1 MKIDSLFSQL
11 LLFLTTAKAIE
22 GDFCRFFYF
31 FVVIKSDFYYLC
43 ANLNSTKMKRFLL
56 TICAVMGAMGA
67 YAQLTPNKI
76 VVPDIE
82 GYKTLKG
89 DFHIHTVFSDA
100 TVWPTTRV
108 QEAIW
113 EGLDVIAISE
123 HIDTRHQKMVNN
135 GTFVKEKCDRDYS
148 YKLAKK
154 AAGKNLLVV
163 HAGEITRMGMPPGH
177 FNCLF
182 VKDNDDIC
190 NAAEQFDHDHVLA
203 MEAGL
208 REARKQGAFLMWNH
222 PNWCKQAPNE
232 TVMHKAHKKILKEG
246 YMDAIEIYNMACGYT
261 PEGHQWA
268 LDNNLAMLGNSDCHA
283 PFFMEVDYLHGA
295 HRPVTLLFA
304 EEKSLAGVRGALDA
318 RRSAV
323 FAEGNVYGREQ
334 ELRPLLEACL
344 KVKEVKFKD
353 KEVVVTFENVS
364 SIPVTL
370 TKGKGSED
378 TWYVRYVVIPG
389 MTTYTYKVRP
399 LLNVDKQPAYDKE
412 LKEYVVNFVAENFY
426 IGPNKPLTFS
436 VKATR

>member
-1 MKIDSLFSQL
+1 
-11 LLFLTTAKAIE
+11 
-22 GDFCRFFYF
+22 
-31 FVVIKSDFYYLC
+31 
-43 ANLNSTKMKRFLL
+43 MKRFVL
-56 TICAVMGAMGA
+56 TLMAVAGVMTAS
-67 YAQLTPNKI
+67 AQLTPNKI

-82 GYKTLKG
+82 GYKTLTG

-113 EGLDVIAISE
+113 EGLDVIAITE

-135 GTFVKEKCDRDYS
+135 GVFTKEKCDRDYS
-148 YKLAKK
+148 YQIAKK

-163 HAGEITRMGMPPGH
+163 HGAEITRGMPPGH

-182 VKDNDDIC
+182 TKENDDIC
-190 NAAEQFDHDHVLA
+190 AAAETYNDDHVQA

-208 REARKQGAFLMWNH
+208 KEARKQGAFLMWNH

-232 TVMHKAHKKILKEG
+232 TKMWKEHKKILKEG

-295 HRPVTLLFA
+295 HRPVTLVFA
-304 EEKSLAGVRGALDA
+304 TEKSLEGVRGALDA
-318 RRSAV
+318 RRTAV
-323 FAEGNVYGREQ
+323 LAEGNVYGREQ
-334 ELRPLLEACL
+334 EVRPLLEACL
-344 KVKEVKFKD
+344 KVKDVKFKA
-353 KEVVVTFENVS
+353 KEIVLTLENVS

-378 TWYVRYVVIPG
+378 TWYARYVVIPG
-389 MTTYTYKVRP
+389 MTTFTYKVRP
-399 LLNVDKQPAYDKE
+399 LLDGDKQPAYDKDIA
-412 LKEYVVNFVAENFY
+412 EYDINFVAENFY
-426 IGPNKPLTFS
+426 IGPNKPLEFS
-436 VKATR
+436 IKATR

>member
-1 MKIDSLFSQL
+1 MK
-11 LLFLTTAKAIE
+11 K
-22 GDFCRFFYF
+22 
-31 FVVIKSDFYYLC
+31 
-43 ANLNSTKMKRFLL
+43 FLL
-56 TICAVMGAMGA
+56 TILAVAGAWSVS
-67 YAQLTPNKI
+67 AQFTPNKI

-82 GYKTLKG
+82 GYKTLIG

-100 TVWPTTRV
+100 TVWPATRV

-113 EGLDVIAISE
+113 EGLDVIAITE

-148 YKLAKK
+148 YKIAKK
-154 AAGKNLLVV
+154 AAGKNILVV
-163 HAGEITRMGMPPGH
+163 HGGEITRGMPPGH

-190 NAAEQFDHDHVLA
+190 AAAEKNDHDHVLA
-203 MEAGL
+203 MEGGL

-232 TVMHKAHKKILKEG
+232 TVMWKEHKKILKEG
-246 YMDAIEIYNMACGYT
+246 LMDAIEIYNMACGYD
-261 PEGHQWA
+261 PEGHAWA
-268 LDNNLAMLGNSDCHA
+268 LEHNLAMLGNSDCHA

-295 HRPVTLLFA
+295 HRPVTLVFA
-304 EEKSLAGVRGALDA
+304 TEKSLAGVREALDA

-334 ELRPLLEACL
+334 EVRPLLHACL
-344 KVKEVKFKD
+344 KVKNVKFLEKD
-353 KEVVVTFENVS
+353 IIIDFENVS

-378 TWYVRYVVIPG
+378 TWYARYAVIPPHS
-389 MTTYTYKVRP
+389 TYSYKVRP
-399 LLNVDKQPAYDKE
+399 LLIDNKQPAFDKN
-412 LKEYVVNFVAENFY
+412 LKEYEVNFVAENFY
-426 IGPNKPLTFS
+426 IAPNKPVEFS

>member
-1 MKIDSLFSQL
+1 
-11 LLFLTTAKAIE
+11 
-22 GDFCRFFYF
+22 
-31 FVVIKSDFYYLC
+31 
-43 ANLNSTKMKRFLL
+43 MKRFLL
-56 TICAVMGAMGA
+56 TLVAVVGALSA
-67 YAQLTPNKI
+67 SAQLTPNKI
-76 VVPDIE
+76 VIPDIK

-100 TVWPTTRV
+100 TVWPVTRV
-108 QEAIW
+108 HEAIW
-113 EGLDVIAISE
+113 EGLDVIAMTE

-154 AAGKNLLVV
+154 AAGKNLLVI
-163 HAGEITRMGMPPGH
+163 HGGEITRLGMPPGH

-208 REARKQGAFLMWNH
+208 KEARKQGAFLMWNH

-261 PEGHQWA
+261 PEGHKWA

-295 HRPVTLLFA
+295 HRPVTLVFA
-304 EEKSLAGVRGALDA
+304 KEKSLAGVREALDA

-323 FAEGNVYGREQ
+323 FAEGTVWGREQ
-334 ELRPLLEACL
+334 EVRPLLEACL
-344 KVKEVKFKD
+344 VVKSTMFKE
-353 KEVVVTFENVS
+353 KEIVIEFENVS

-370 TKGKGSED
+370 EKGSGSKD
-378 TWYVRYVVIPG
+378 TWYARHVVIPPF
-389 MTTYTYKVRP
+389 TTFTYKVRP
-399 LLNVDKQPAYDKE
+399 LLVDHKTVAFEKNIKKYE
-412 LKEYVVNFVAENFY
+412 VEFVATNFF
-426 IGPNKPLTFS
+426 IGPNKPLEFK
-436 VKATR
+436 VKVAR

>member
-1 MKIDSLFSQL
+1 MKRL
-11 LLFLTTAKAIE
+11 LLTL
-22 GDFCRFFYF
+22 
-31 FVVIKSDFYYLC
+31 V
-43 ANLNSTKMKRFLL
+43 
-56 TICAVMGAMGA
+56 AVAGVLSAS
-67 YAQLTPNKI
+67 AQLTKNKI

-82 GYKTLKG
+82 GYKTLTG

-100 TVWPTTRV
+100 QVWPSTRV
-108 QEAIW
+108 YEAIW

-154 AAGKNLLVV
+154 AAGKDLLVV

-182 VKDNDDIC
+182 VKDNDEIC
-190 NAAEQFDHDHVLA
+190 AAAEVNDHDHVLA
-203 MEAGL
+203 MEGGL

-232 TVMHKAHKKILKEG
+232 TVMSKAHKKILKDG

-268 LDNNLAMLGNSDCHA
+268 LENNLAMLGNSDCHM

-304 EEKSLAGVRGALDA
+304 NEKSLAGVREALDS
-318 RRSAV
+318 RRTAV
-323 FAEGNVYGREQ
+323 FAEGTVWGREQ
-334 ELRPLLEACL
+334 EVRPLLNACL
-344 KVKEVKFKD
+344 KVNKTEWKE
-353 KEVVVTFENVS
+353 KEIVIEFENVS

-370 TKGKGSED
+370 TKGAGSED
-378 TWYVRYVVIPG
+378 TWYARYIVIPG
-389 MTTYTYKVRP
+389 HSTFTYKVRP
-399 LLNVDKQPAYDKE
+399 LLDGDKQPAYDKN
-412 LKEYVVNFVAENFY
+412 LKEYEVNFVAENFY
-426 IGPNKPLTFS
+426 IAPNKPLPFS
-436 VKATR
+436 VKVTR